1 MAHRENINRFRA
13 ALPNE
18 DISTEIAAKWIDG
31 AAGGDVQIAATLY
44 LDNQAEQKRLAA
56 AANKNN
62 ITQRERNAAEKMNIP
77 SGDAYVR
84 HVKSEEN
91 KAVERARK
99 MKWKYRQKHL
109 TKKWQK
115 PGSRVGNKLRS
126 WKKKALT
133 KKKNSSV
140 LSKAP
145 AIQQA
150 YNQNQITWEDAIA
163 MLENNAL
170 PDNIQAMIKSGAV
183 TSSQGRKMMSGGRR
197 RSRKTRRKKRRK
209 TKKRKR
215 RRRRRK

>member
-1 MAHRENINRFRA
+1 M
-13 ALPNE
+13 
-18 DISTEIAAKWIDG
+18 
-31 AAGGDVQIAATLY
+31 
-44 LDNQAEQKRLAA
+44 
-56 AANKNN
+56 
-62 ITQRERNAAEKMNIP
+62 
-77 SGDAYVR
+77 
-84 HVKSEEN
+84 
-91 KAVERARK
+91 
-99 MKWKYRQKHL
+99 
-109 TKKWQK
+109 
-115 PGSRVGNKLRS
+115 
-126 WKKKALT
+126 KKKALT

-197 RSRKTRRKKRRK
+197 RRRRKTRRKKRRK